1 MSSLNLAKIKQHE
14 LKALLRHCDKNERLK
29 VEHSNEDIN
38 KEMTWKNA
46 QFCGS
51 YEEVCNY
58 FDDILRELD
67 SKPKAN
73 TRYDRVVAYAI
84 EGTLPEPDEEKDT
97 QKQRDAWIA
106 GIEKVIKREYPE
118 MVVLAKYIH
127 YDEVHEYINPENGE
141 RVFSRPHVHMYVMP
155 VIEGRLNGKKFFQ
168 HKTSLI
174 QLHRQIDDLTRS
186 IYGFSYGNGTKKKSF
201 NSVEHLKYESKK
213 AELEKR
219 RAALVEMEKDLINR
233 QVALHQQELIVFERE
248 QQVNRR
254 EAKLM
259 SIMKSDHVKKMM
271 QELDVSTSENVANPV
286 RGKKRIGK
294 IKPTIENEIEIL

>member
-155 VIEGRLNGKKFFQ
+155 VVEGRLNGKKFFQ

-186 IYGFSYGNGTKKKSF
+186 IYGFSYGNGTKKKSLD
-201 NSVEHLKYESKK
+201 SVEHLKYESKK

-259 SIMKSDHVKKMM
+259 SIMNSDHVKKMM

>member
-1 MSSLNLAKIKQHE
+1 M
-14 LKALLRHCDKNERLK
+14 KALLRHCDKNERLK
-29 VEHSNEDIN
+29 AEHSNEDIN

-155 VIEGRLNGKKFFQ
+155 VVEGRLNGKKFFQ

-201 NSVEHLKYESKK
+201 DSVEHLKYESKK

-259 SIMKSDHVKKMM
+259 SIMNSDHVKKMM

>member
-213 AELEKR
+213 AELETR

-248 QQVNRR
+248 QRVNRR

-259 SIMKSDHVKKMM
+259 SIMNSDHVKKMM

>member
-1 MSSLNLAKIKQHE
+1 M
-14 LKALLRHCDKNERLK
+14 KALLRHCDKNERLK
-29 VEHSNEDIN
+29 AEHSNEDIN

-213 AELEKR
+213 AELETR

-259 SIMKSDHVKKMM
+259 SIMNSDHVKKMM

>member
-1 MSSLNLAKIKQHE
+1 M
-14 LKALLRHCDKNERLK
+14 KALLRHCDKNERLK

-201 NSVEHLKYESKK
+201 DSVEHLKYESKK

-248 QQVNRR
+248 QRVNRR

-259 SIMKSDHVKKMM
+259 SIMNSDHVKKMM

>member
-213 AELEKR
+213 AELETR

-233 QVALHQQELIVFERE
+233 QVALHQQELIIFERE

-259 SIMKSDHVKKMM
+259 SIMNSDHVKKMM

>member
-1 MSSLNLAKIKQHE
+1 M
-14 LKALLRHCDKNERLK
+14 KALLRHCDKNERLK
-29 VEHSNEDIN
+29 AEHSNEQIN
-38 KEMTWKNA
+38 KELTWKNA

-201 NSVEHLKYESKK
+201 DSVEHLKYESKK

-259 SIMKSDHVKKMM
+259 SIMNSDHVKKMM

>member
-155 VIEGRLNGKKFFQ
+155 VVEGRLNGKKFFQ

-259 SIMKSDHVKKMM
+259 SIMNSDHVKKMM

>member
-201 NSVEHLKYESKK
+201 DSVEHLKYESKK

-248 QQVNRR
+248 QRVNRR

-259 SIMKSDHVKKMM
+259 SIMNSDHVKKMM

>member
-1 MSSLNLAKIKQHE
+1 M
-14 LKALLRHCDKNERLK
+14 KALLRHCDKNERLK

-201 NSVEHLKYESKK
+201 DSVEHLKYESKK

-259 SIMKSDHVKKMM
+259 SIMNSDHVKKMM

>member
-106 GIEKVIKREYPE
+106 GIEKVLKREYPE

-168 HKTSLI
+168 YKTSLI

-186 IYGFSYGNGTKKKSF
+186 IYGFSYGNGKKKKSF
-201 NSVEHLKYESKK
+201 DSVEHLKYESKK
-213 AELEKR
+213 AELETR

-254 EAKLM
+254 EEKLM
-259 SIMKSDHVKKMM
+259 SIMNSDHVKKMM

>member
-1 MSSLNLAKIKQHE
+1 MSSLNFAKVKQPE

-29 VEHSNEDIN
+29 AEHSNEDIN

-201 NSVEHLKYESKK
+201 DSVEHLKYESKK

-259 SIMKSDHVKKMM
+259 SIMNSDHVKKMM

>member
-186 IYGFSYGNGTKKKSF
+186 IYGFSYGNGTKKKSLD
-201 NSVEHLKYESKK
+201 SVEHLKYESKK
-213 AELEKR
+213 AELETR

-233 QVALHQQELIVFERE
+233 QVALHQQELIIFERE

>member
-186 IYGFSYGNGTKKKSF
+186 IYGFSYGNGTKKKSLD
-201 NSVEHLKYESKK
+201 SVEHLKYESKK
-213 AELEKR
+213 AELETR

-233 QVALHQQELIVFERE
+233 QVALHQQELIIFERE

-259 SIMKSDHVKKMM
+259 SIMNSDHVKKMM

>member
-201 NSVEHLKYESKK
+201 DSVEHLKYESKK
-213 AELEKR
+213 AELETR

-233 QVALHQQELIVFERE
+233 QVALHQQELIIFERE

-259 SIMKSDHVKKMM
+259 SIMNSDHVKKMM

>member
-29 VEHSNEDIN
+29 VEHSNEEIN

-201 NSVEHLKYESKK
+201 DSVEHLKYESKK

-259 SIMKSDHVKKMM
+259 SIMNSDHVKKMM
-271 QELDVSTSENVANPV
+271 QELDASTSENVANPV

>member
-201 NSVEHLKYESKK
+201 DTVEHLKYESKK

-259 SIMKSDHVKKMM
+259 SIMNSDHVKKMM

>member
-29 VEHSNEDIN
+29 VEHSNEEIN

-106 GIEKVIKREYPE
+106 GIEKVIKSEYPE

-201 NSVEHLKYESKK
+201 DSVEHLKYESKK

-259 SIMKSDHVKKMM
+259 SIMNSDHVKKMM
-271 QELDVSTSENVANPV
+271 QELDASTSENVANPV

>member
-1 MSSLNLAKIKQHE
+1 MSSLNFAKVKQPE

-29 VEHSNEDIN
+29 AEHSNEQIN
-38 KEMTWKNA
+38 KELTWKNA

-168 HKTSLI
+168 YKTSLI

-201 NSVEHLKYESKK
+201 DSVEHLKYESKK

-259 SIMKSDHVKKMM
+259 SIMNSDHVKKMM

>member
-201 NSVEHLKYESKK
+201 DSVEHLKYESKK
-213 AELEKR
+213 AELETR

>member
-29 VEHSNEDIN
+29 AEHSNEDIN

-201 NSVEHLKYESKK
+201 DSVEHLKYESKK

-259 SIMKSDHVKKMM
+259 SIMNSDHVKKMM

>member
-186 IYGFSYGNGTKKKSF
+186 IYGISYGNGTKKKSF
-201 NSVEHLKYESKK
+201 DSVENLKYESKK

-248 QQVNRR
+248 QRVNRR

-259 SIMKSDHVKKMM
+259 SIMNSDHVKKMM

>member
-1 MSSLNLAKIKQHE
+1 M
-14 LKALLRHCDKNERLK
+14 KALLRHCDKNERLK
-29 VEHSNEDIN
+29 AEHSNEQIN
-38 KEMTWKNA
+38 KELTWKNA

-201 NSVEHLKYESKK
+201 DSVEHLKYESKK

-259 SIMKSDHVKKMM
+259 SIMNSDHVKKMM
-271 QELDVSTSENVANPV
+271 QELDASTM
-286 RGKKRIGK
+286 
-294 IKPTIENEIEIL
+294 

>member
-1 MSSLNLAKIKQHE
+1 M
-14 LKALLRHCDKNERLK
+14 KALLRHCDKNERLK
-29 VEHSNEDIN
+29 AEHSNEQIN
-38 KEMTWKNA
+38 KELTWKNA

-201 NSVEHLKYESKK
+201 DSVEHLKYESKK

-248 QQVNRR
+248 QRVNRR

-259 SIMKSDHVKKMM
+259 SIMNSDHVKKMM

>member
-201 NSVEHLKYESKK
+201 DSVEHLKYESKK

-219 RAALVEMEKDLINR
+219 RTALVEMEKDLINR

-259 SIMKSDHVKKMM
+259 SIMNSDHVKKMM

>member
-118 MVVLAKYIH
+118 MVVVAKYIH

-213 AELEKR
+213 AELETR

-259 SIMKSDHVKKMM
+259 SIMNSDHVKKMM

>member
-213 AELEKR
+213 AELETR

-259 SIMKSDHVKKMM
+259 SIMNSDHVKKMM

>member
-1 MSSLNLAKIKQHE
+1 M
-14 LKALLRHCDKNERLK
+14 KALLRHCDKNERLK
-29 VEHSNEDIN
+29 AEHSNEDIN
-38 KEMTWKNA
+38 KEMTCKNA

-201 NSVEHLKYESKK
+201 DSVEHLKYESKK

-259 SIMKSDHVKKMM
+259 SIMNSDHVKKMM

>member
-233 QVALHQQELIVFERE
+233 QVALHQQELIIFERE

-259 SIMKSDHVKKMM
+259 SIMNSDHVKKMM

>member
-29 VEHSNEDIN
+29 VEHSNEEIN

-155 VIEGRLNGKKFFQ
+155 VVEGRLNGKKFFQ

-186 IYGFSYGNGTKKKSF
+186 IYGFSYGNGTKKKSLD
-201 NSVEHLKYESKK
+201 SVEHLKYESKK

-259 SIMKSDHVKKMM
+259 SIMNSDHVKKMM

>member
-1 MSSLNLAKIKQHE
+1 MSSLNHAKIKQHE

-29 VEHSNEDIN
+29 VEHSNEEIN

-201 NSVEHLKYESKK
+201 DSVEHLKYESKK

-248 QQVNRR
+248 QRVNRR

-259 SIMKSDHVKKMM
+259 SIMNSDHVKKMM

>member
-259 SIMKSDHVKKMM
+259 SIMNSDHVKKMM

>member
-1 MSSLNLAKIKQHE
+1 M
-14 LKALLRHCDKNERLK
+14 KALLRHCDKNETLK
-29 VEHSNEDIN
+29 AEHSNEDIN

-201 NSVEHLKYESKK
+201 DSVEHLKYESKK

-219 RAALVEMEKDLINR
+219 RVALVEMEKDLINR

-259 SIMKSDHVKKMM
+259 SIMNSDHVKKMM

>member
-1 MSSLNLAKIKQHE
+1 
-14 LKALLRHCDKNERLK
+14 
-29 VEHSNEDIN
+29 
-38 KEMTWKNA
+38 MTWKNA

-213 AELEKR
+213 AELETR

-259 SIMKSDHVKKMM
+259 SIMNSDHVKKMM

>member
-1 MSSLNLAKIKQHE
+1 M
-14 LKALLRHCDKNERLK
+14 KALLRHCDKNERLK
-29 VEHSNEDIN
+29 AEHSNEDIN

-201 NSVEHLKYESKK
+201 DSVEHLKYESKK

-248 QQVNRR
+248 QRVNRR

-259 SIMKSDHVKKMM
+259 SIMNSDHVKKMM

>member
-186 IYGFSYGNGTKKKSF
+186 IYGISYGNGTKKKSF
-201 NSVEHLKYESKK
+201 DSVENLKYESKK

-219 RAALVEMEKDLINR
+219 RVALVEMEKDLINR

-259 SIMKSDHVKKMM
+259 SIMNSDHVKKMM

>member
-201 NSVEHLKYESKK
+201 DSVEHLKYESKK

-259 SIMKSDHVKKMM
+259 SIMNSDHVKKMM

-294 IKPTIENEIEIL
+294 IKPTIENEIEIS

>member
-29 VEHSNEDIN
+29 VEHSNEEIN

-201 NSVEHLKYESKK
+201 DSVEHLKYESKK

-219 RAALVEMEKDLINR
+219 RVALVEMEKDLINR

-259 SIMKSDHVKKMM
+259 SIMNSDHVKKMM